1 MKNMNDIK
9 KVLISIKGTPLYS
22 MDEDEVFELMTD
34 GEYCQ
39 KNGIRSFSYIG
50 SELTGEEG
58 TLTTFDV
65 EKDRVILK
73 RNDGINGDMIFTE
86 NQKQHFLYST
96 PFGSVMMGI
105 DTHSIVNNM
114 ADDGGNL
121 EIRYDIEVDN
131 MPVSQNLF
139 EISVRSCP
147 Q

>member
-1 MKNMNDIK
+1 MKDMK
-9 KVLISIKGTPLYS
+9 KVLISIKGSPLHS

-34 GEYCQ
+34 GEYTQNDGTC
-39 KNGIRSFSYIG
+39 SFSYIG
-50 SELTGEEG
+50 SSLTGEEG

-65 EKDRVILK
+65 EKDRVTLK

-86 NQKQHFLYST
+86 NQKQHFLYNT

-131 MPVSQNLF
+131 ISVSQNLF
-139 EISVRSCP
+139 EINVRSCP